1 MGLIAV
7 LIIPCWWEK
16 VLLDGSQP
24 APAAKN
30 QQCWSNGRNIAASS
44 GEKANILTHIS
55 FIISL

>member
-24 APAAKN
+24 ADAAAKN
-30 QQCWSNGRNIAASS
+30 QRSSNGRNRAASS
-44 GEKANILTHIS
+44 GEKANILTLMS
-55 FIISL
+55 FLSSL